1 VPPPSSPFVVI
12 VARCAFAIIV
22 DFVSCRAAAIVVV
35 SRCSIARRAVA
46 VIVDFVAF
54 VAPLPSSSS
63 SSSIAHRAFAII
75 VDNGETSGHRRT
87 KVAIDGVFFWL
98 TDRDLRRWWRTD
110 RDRR

>member
-1 VPPPSSPFVVI
+1 LPFVVI
-12 VARCAFAIIV
+12 VAHRAFAIIV
-22 DFVSCRAAAIVVV
+22 DFVSRRAAAIVVIVVV

-54 VAPLPSSSS
+54 VAPLPSLLS
-63 SSSIAHRAFAII
+63 SSSIAHRALAII

-87 KVAIDGVFFWL
+87 KVAVDGEFFWL
-98 TDRDLRRWWRTD
+98 TDCDCRRWWRTD